1 MPSKNI
7 KSMKKLILNLK
18 IVKSI

>member
-7 KSMKKLILNLK
+7 KSMKKLILNFK